1 MKKLIFILIILF
13 AQSALALKA
22 EQHLPQKQEV
32 KAREIFEQ
40 VRCVVCQGESIKD
53 SNAELARDLR
63 FNIRE
68 QVKSGKE
75 SEEILD
81 YLVERYGIKILM
93 KPPLQTSTYILWF
106 APFVMLLF
114 GAAFIVMFF
123 KQNKKNQ

>member
-1 MKKLIFILIILF
+1 
-13 AQSALALKA
+13 
-22 EQHLPQKQEV
+22 
-32 KAREIFEQ
+32 
-40 VRCVVCQGESIKD
+40 
-53 SNAELARDLR
+53 LARDLR